1 MLQANL
7 PCGFASSMLLVF
19 RFSDIV
25 VVRLNL
31 HILLSGKYLIHSAE
45 AKCTKVTLLLVGFC
59 SIGYT
64 YSTFTSPVYSSLNEL

>member
-1 MLQANL
+1 MVHTIAH
-7 PCGFASSMLLVF
+7 ASGKFTLRIFTSTMLLVF

-45 AKCTKVTLLLVGFC
+45 AKFAKILPFYSLV
-59 SIGYT
+59 S
-64 YSTFTSPVYSSLNEL
+64 VV